1 MSALGPF
8 LGLLTPYRQAV
19 HPVGLPRTRG
29 ADLAMRPRS
38 ATRPTRRHGDAARD
52 LLEAE
57 RRAPEEAARPS
68 VVRLVG
74 RLLEL
79 VPSPGP
85 ELRGLAQR
93 CGLTA

>member
-19 HPVGLPRTRG
+19 HPGG
-29 ADLAMRPRS
+29 GDLVMRPRL
-38 ATRPTRRHGDAARD
+38 ATRPTRRHGDAVRD

-57 RRAPEEAARPS
+57 RRAPEEVARPS

-93 CGLTA
+93 CGLPA